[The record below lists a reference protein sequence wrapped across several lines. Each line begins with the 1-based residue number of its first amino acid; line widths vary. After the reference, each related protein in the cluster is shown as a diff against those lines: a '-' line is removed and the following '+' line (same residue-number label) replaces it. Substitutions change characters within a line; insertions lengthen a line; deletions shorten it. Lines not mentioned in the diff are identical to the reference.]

1 MANAKTKEAPEERVE
16 LLIRKENSKDSHSCI
31 IAVNGVNYV
40 IPKGQRTMVP
50 KHVAEEYFR
59 SQRARDAQ
67 DNRKDELM
75 AQAQKKAKEYGL

>member
-1 MANAKTKEAPEERVE
+1 
-16 LLIRKENSKDSHSCI
+16 
-31 IAVNGVNYV
+31 
-40 IPKGQRTMVP
+40 MVP

-75 AQAQKKAKEYGL
+75 AQAQNKAKEYGL